1 LKDKTVLIYLPIKPE
16 MAKANNLPV
25 KLPVL
30 AEDLEKIADRD
41 RIELD
46 IIIRGLEAQCK
57 IERDDYYESYL
68 LYYYFEAFK
77 RALNSGA
84 IGESTEYL
92 DKAGKIKKDYRYHFY
107 RGLMFREEARTELA
121 EIELRRSIEM
131 NDEFYIGYFELGRLL
146 QSQEEFDDAIVSYLK
161 SIEVSGGQFALPFVA
176 VIDCFISK
184 GEYNEAL
191 EIAGKIGKGFPLY
204 SDILLRKG
212 VILNEVQKFAL
223 AEETFT
229 ESIGSNE
236 DWRSFYNRSFSK
248 ARQGKLYEAYEDLKT
263 AYAISGNPDVLYELA
278 INEKNMGMLEDSL
291 SHCRSYYNNTADQKA
306 LMFES
311 RVLDMM
317 GEYDVALELL
327 DDTYLELKTLLLLH
341 KYLSEGVI
349 ERELVFENT
358 LNESYYR
365 YLRGRFLSKDF
376 STCNL
381 IESGKINVES
391 LTGLLSELDNA
402 EVTKRIS
409 AFSEGAIPKEIRE
422 ITLAEMGFFTELISQ
437 LEAYPSQQE
446 YLSYLMAF
454 LISGSGK
461 TTGIFRT
468 LLYVQRWVLSGLPFR
483 TDSFID
489 EYLEELKDLSFDF
502 ALRIAK
508 LSEYGGTDVDTLEEE
523 ANENPEEVTLAILC
537 ALEKGTVSEI
547 KTNNDSLGKYIM
559 RLSRSGGEQ

>member
-1 LKDKTVLIYLPIKPE
+1 

-84 IGESTEYL
+84 IGESKEYL

-146 QSQEEFDDAIVSYLK
+146 QSQEEFDDAIASYLK

-409 AFSEGAIPKEIRE
+409 AFSEGTIPKEIRE
-422 ITLAEMGFFTELISQ
+422 ITLAEMGFFTELIYQ
-437 LEAYPSQQE
+437 MEAYPSQQE

-559 RLSRSGGEQ
+559 RLSRSGGE

>member
-1 LKDKTVLIYLPIKPE
+1 

-84 IGESTEYL
+84 IGESKEYL

-146 QSQEEFDDAIVSYLK
+146 QSQEEFDDAIASYLK

-409 AFSEGAIPKEIRE
+409 AFSEGTIPKEIRE

>member
-1 LKDKTVLIYLPIKPE
+1 

-84 IGESTEYL
+84 IGESKEYL

-146 QSQEEFDDAIVSYLK
+146 QSQEEFDDAIASYLK

-263 AYAISGNPDVLYELA
+263 AYAISGNHYVLYELA

-358 LNESYYR
+358 LNDSYYR

-409 AFSEGAIPKEIRE
+409 AFSEGTIPKEIRE
-422 ITLAEMGFFTELISQ
+422 ITLAEMGFFTELIYQ
-437 LEAYPSQQE
+437 MEAYPSQQE

>member
-1 LKDKTVLIYLPIKPE
+1 

-84 IGESTEYL
+84 IGESKEYL

-146 QSQEEFDDAIVSYLK
+146 QSQEEFDDAIASYLK

-358 LNESYYR
+358 LNDSYYR

-409 AFSEGAIPKEIRE
+409 AFSEGTIPKEIRE
-422 ITLAEMGFFTELISQ
+422 ITLAEMGFFTELIYQ
-437 LEAYPSQQE
+437 MEAYPSQQE

>member
-1 LKDKTVLIYLPIKPE
+1 

-84 IGESTEYL
+84 IGESKEYL

-146 QSQEEFDDAIVSYLK
+146 QSQEEFDDAIASYLK

-409 AFSEGAIPKEIRE
+409 AFSEGTIPKEIRE
-422 ITLAEMGFFTELISQ
+422 ITLAEMGFFTELISL

-559 RLSRSGGEQ
+559 RLSRSGGE

>member
-1 LKDKTVLIYLPIKPE
+1 

-84 IGESTEYL
+84 IGESKEYL

-161 SIEVSGGQFALPFVA
+161 SIEESGGQFALPFVA

-409 AFSEGAIPKEIRE
+409 AFSEGTIPKEIRE
-422 ITLAEMGFFTELISQ
+422 ITLAEMGFFTELIYQ
-437 LEAYPSQQE
+437 MEAYPSQQE

-508 LSEYGGTDVDTLEEE
+508 LSAYGGTDVDTLEEE

-559 RLSRSGGEQ
+559 RLSRSGGE

>member
-1 LKDKTVLIYLPIKPE
+1 

-84 IGESTEYL
+84 IGESKEYL

-146 QSQEEFDDAIVSYLK
+146 QSQEEFDDAIASYLK

-409 AFSEGAIPKEIRE
+409 AFSEGTIPKEIRE
-422 ITLAEMGFFTELISQ
+422 ITLAEMGFFTELIYQ
-437 LEAYPSQQE
+437 MEAYPSQQE

>member
-1 LKDKTVLIYLPIKPE
+1 

-84 IGESTEYL
+84 IGESKEYL

-146 QSQEEFDDAIVSYLK
+146 QSQEEFDDAIASYLK
-161 SIEVSGGQFALPFVA
+161 SIEESGGQFALPFVA

-409 AFSEGAIPKEIRE
+409 AFSEGTIPKEIRE
-422 ITLAEMGFFTELISQ
+422 ITLAEMGFFTELIYQ
-437 LEAYPSQQE
+437 MEAYPSQQE

>member
-1 LKDKTVLIYLPIKPE
+1 MKDKTVLIYLPIKPE

-84 IGESTEYL
+84 IGESKEYL

-146 QSQEEFDDAIVSYLK
+146 QSQEEFDDAIASYLK

-409 AFSEGAIPKEIRE
+409 AFSEGTIPKEIRE
-422 ITLAEMGFFTELISQ
+422 ITLAEMGFFTELISL

-559 RLSRSGGEQ
+559 RLSRSGGE

>member
-1 LKDKTVLIYLPIKPE
+1 

-84 IGESTEYL
+84 IGESKEYL

-146 QSQEEFDDAIVSYLK
+146 QSQEEFDDAIASYLK

-358 LNESYYR
+358 LNDSYYR

-409 AFSEGAIPKEIRE
+409 AFSEGTIPKEIRE

>member
-1 LKDKTVLIYLPIKPE
+1 

-84 IGESTEYL
+84 IGESKEYL

-409 AFSEGAIPKEIRE
+409 AFSEGTIPKEIRE
-422 ITLAEMGFFTELISQ
+422 ITLAEMGFFTELIYQ
-437 LEAYPSQQE
+437 MEAYPSQQE

>member
-1 LKDKTVLIYLPIKPE
+1 

-84 IGESTEYL
+84 IGESKEYL

-146 QSQEEFDDAIVSYLK
+146 QSQEEFDDAIASYLK
-161 SIEVSGGQFALPFVA
+161 SIEESGGQFALPFVA

-409 AFSEGAIPKEIRE
+409 AFSEGTIPKEIRE
-422 ITLAEMGFFTELISQ
+422 ITLAEMGFFTELIYQ
-437 LEAYPSQQE
+437 MEAYPSQQE

-559 RLSRSGGEQ
+559 RLSRSGGE

>member
-1 LKDKTVLIYLPIKPE
+1 

-84 IGESTEYL
+84 IGESKEYL

-161 SIEVSGGQFALPFVA
+161 SIEESGGQFALPFVA

-317 GEYDVALELL
+317 GEYEVALELL

-409 AFSEGAIPKEIRE
+409 AFSEGTIPKEIRE

>member
-1 LKDKTVLIYLPIKPE
+1 

-84 IGESTEYL
+84 IGESKEYL

-146 QSQEEFDDAIVSYLK
+146 QSQEEFDDAIASYLK
-161 SIEVSGGQFALPFVA
+161 SIEESGGQFALPFVA

-358 LNESYYR
+358 LNDSYYR

-409 AFSEGAIPKEIRE
+409 AFSEGTIPKEIRE

>member
-1 LKDKTVLIYLPIKPE
+1 

-84 IGESTEYL
+84 IGESKEYL

-146 QSQEEFDDAIVSYLK
+146 QSQEEFDDAIASYLK

-409 AFSEGAIPKEIRE
+409 AFSEGTIPKEIRE
-422 ITLAEMGFFTELISQ
+422 ITLAEMGFFTELISL

-461 TTGIFRT
+461 TTGMKKKRT
-468 LLYVQRWVLSGLPFR
+468 R
-483 TDSFID
+483 TP
-489 EYLEELKDLSFDF
+489 K
-502 ALRIAK
+502 K
-508 LSEYGGTDVDTLEEE
+508 
-523 ANENPEEVTLAILC
+523 
-537 ALEKGTVSEI
+537 
-547 KTNNDSLGKYIM
+547 
-559 RLSRSGGEQ
+559 

>member
-1 LKDKTVLIYLPIKPE
+1 

-84 IGESTEYL
+84 IGESKEYL

-146 QSQEEFDDAIVSYLK
+146 QSQEEFDDAIASYLK

-317 GEYDVALELL
+317 GEYEVALELL

-409 AFSEGAIPKEIRE
+409 AFSEGTIPKEIRE
-422 ITLAEMGFFTELISQ
+422 ITLAEMGFFTELIYQ
-437 LEAYPSQQE
+437 MEAYPSQQE

>member
-84 IGESTEYL
+84 IGESKEYL

-146 QSQEEFDDAIVSYLK
+146 QSQEEFDDAIASYLK
-161 SIEVSGGQFALPFVA
+161 SIEESGGQFALPFVA

-263 AYAISGNPDVLYELA
+263 AYAISGNHDVLYELA

-409 AFSEGAIPKEIRE
+409 AFSEGTIPKEIRE
-422 ITLAEMGFFTELISQ
+422 ITLAEMGFFTELIYQ
-437 LEAYPSQQE
+437 MEAYPSQQE

-508 LSEYGGTDVDTLEEE
+508 LSAYGGTDVDTLEEE

-559 RLSRSGGEQ
+559 RLSRSGGE

>member
-1 LKDKTVLIYLPIKPE
+1 

-84 IGESTEYL
+84 IGESKEYL

-146 QSQEEFDDAIVSYLK
+146 QSQEEFDDAIASYLK
-161 SIEVSGGQFALPFVA
+161 SIEESGGQFALPFVA

-409 AFSEGAIPKEIRE
+409 AFSEGTIPKEIRE
-422 ITLAEMGFFTELISQ
+422 ITLAEMGFFTELIYQ
-437 LEAYPSQQE
+437 MEAYPSQQE

-508 LSEYGGTDVDTLEEE
+508 LSAYGGTDVDTLEEE